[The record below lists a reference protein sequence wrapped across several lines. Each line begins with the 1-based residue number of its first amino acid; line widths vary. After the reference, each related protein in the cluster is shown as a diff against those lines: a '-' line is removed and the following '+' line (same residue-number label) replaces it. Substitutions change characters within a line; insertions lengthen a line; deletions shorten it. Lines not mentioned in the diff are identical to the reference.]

1 VRAARTTIFILG
13 LIALAACGG
22 NEFQLEEDIPA
33 DLGVLVEETFEDI
46 REALH
51 ARADCLE
58 GLTVTHSWEMDD
70 RANYDPSNATITL
83 RAPATAAEFE
93 FSLAHEVAHHLEET
107 CPAQLG
113 LRPGF
118 LAAQGYPEGTAWFE
132 GPTWEETPSE
142 QFASA
147 LGQVLTG
154 RPDPGRRVT
163 ISDDALA
170 LVAQWVEGS

>member
-1 VRAARTTIFILG
+1 MRAARTTIIILG

-22 NEFQLEEDIPA
+22 HDLQVEEDIPT
-33 DLGVLVEETFEDI
+33 DLGELVQETFDEM
-46 REALH
+46 RETL
-51 ARADCLE
+51 RAHVDCLD
-58 GLTVTHSWEMDD
+58 GLTVNHSWEMDD
-70 RANYDPSNATITL
+70 RARYDPANAIITL

-93 FSLAHEVAHHLEET
+93 FSLAHEVAHHLEEA

-113 LRPGF
+113 LRPRF
-118 LAAQGYPEGTAWFE
+118 LAAQGHPEGTAWFE

-154 RPDPGRRVT
+154 RPDPGRRVS
-163 ISDDALA
+163 ISEPALA
-170 LVAQWVEGS
+170 LVAEWVEGD